1 VISVILID
9 DHQVVRQGVRDFLEL
24 QPDIAVVGEAPD
36 GEQGVALAADLRP
49 DVALIDLIMP
59 GIDGVETTRRL
70 KRVAPATRV
79 VILTSFSDD
88 SRVVAAVRAGATSY
102 LLKDISPEELA
113 QAVRAAQRDEA
124 VIHPSVA
131 RRLAQEQ
138 AGSADASPGPDALT
152 PRELEVLRLV
162 ARGYAN
168 RAIADALFISE
179 KTTKTHISNI
189 LAKLQ
194 LADRTQAAI
203 YALRKRLVPMEDA

>member
-1 VISVILID
+1 MISVLLID

-24 QPDIAVVGEAPD
+24 QPDIAVVGEASD
-36 GEQGVALAADLRP
+36 GEQGVALAVELQP
-49 DVALIDLIMP
+49 DVTLVDLIMP

-70 KRVAPATRV
+70 KRAVPSTRV
-79 VILTSFSDD
+79 VVLTSFSED

-102 LLKDISPEELA
+102 LLKDISPPELV
-113 QAVRAAQRDEA
+113 QAVRAAQRNA
-124 VIHPSVA
+124 SVIDPNVA
-131 RRLAQEQ
+131 RRLAAEST
-138 AGSADASPGPDALT
+138 AAAETAPGPDALT

-194 LADRTQAAI
+194 LTDRTQAAI
-203 YALRKRLVPMEDA
+203 YALRTRLVPMEDI